1 VSYDVFF
8 QGFIAGESSH
18 DGSREMSAVL
28 QPYLTE
34 RKGTFRRV
42 KYGDGEAEL
51 DLERDNMTVN
61 HVTGS
66 DPWDLL
72 VKGAQAANWVILPLD
87 CPICLTGPGQR
98 EELPEELGDD
108 IVYVDS
114 GAELLAILDSH

>member
-1 VSYDVFF
+1 
-8 QGFIAGESSH
+8 
-18 DGSREMSAVL
+18 
-28 QPYLTE
+28 
-34 RKGTFRRV
+34 
-42 KYGDGEAEL
+42 
-51 DLERDNMTVN
+51 MTVN

-108 IVYVDS
+108 IEYVDS